1 MGKRQNILLERVS
14 IMANKKMKTAVKSV
28 KKQRTKKA
36 LKRTKVQSMENK
48 KGVLFS
54 IRAKIFL
61 CFLVPI
67 LFLILVGVFSYKKAA
82 AGMYDTFRDSN
93 EQTIN
98 MANQYLDVSN
108 SFIEAEALKYAFQ
121 SDLGKYM
128 IGLYET
134 DAVQRKTVINSV
146 GSSIRASQA
155 GNDFISNIHIVT
167 EEDVQMLSTKAGG
180 TVMGIYKDYKNEML
194 GYSDNGKKI
203 PEWVD
208 YHNTL
213 DDTLGL
219 KQSDYIMAYQT
230 TPQSGKGFIVID
242 VKASAI
248 QQFLDSLDMGDGS
261 IIGFVTQS
269 GREIISE
276 KLPDGQESTRADG
289 ETVFYGQDFFNNLE
303 DQQTTKEVSING
315 KSYLF
320 FYSRMERTNAAVCA
334 LVPMEIVNGQA
345 DDIRNVTIAVVLIAC
360 VVAVL
365 IGIIIS
371 TGIQKNMKRISGR
384 LEEVAEG
391 NLTTKVSVKGHDEF
405 NNLAVVANHMINN
418 NKKLV
423 QKVSGATDTLESSA
437 QEVRQASNVMKD
449 YSVNIIQA
457 IDEINDGITKQSEHA
472 EECVR
477 KTDTLSE
484 EIQNV
489 SSIAGQVE
497 GLVSEAENM
506 ISHGMQMVQTL
517 GERATKTTDVTIK
530 VETSIEEL
538 KKESEIINEFVETI
552 TDISEQT
559 NLLSLNAS
567 IEAARAGEAGRGFAV
582 VAEEIRK
589 LADHSAEAAGEIQNN
604 VTHITDQTVNSVENA
619 KQARD
624 MVALQTEAVQEVVGV
639 FDDMNQCMQKLFDAL
654 KEIVSSTEQAD
665 KEREDTLAAVKNIS
679 DIIAETA
686 EGTKLVQ
693 SVAAKLQEN
702 VDTMNQTAQ
711 SLGDNM
717 NDLKS
722 EISVFKTESVS
733 YTHLTLPTI
742 LRV

>member
-1 MGKRQNILLERVS
+1 
-14 IMANKKMKTAVKSV
+14 MANKKMKTAVKSV

-98 MANQYLDVSN
+98 MANQYLDLSN

-506 ISHGMQMVQTL
+506 INHGMQMVQTL

-722 EISVFKTESVS
+722 EISVFKTE
-733 YTHLTLPTI
+733 
-742 LRV
+742 

>member
-1 MGKRQNILLERVS
+1 
-14 IMANKKMKTAVKSV
+14 MANKNKKSPVKGVRSQRS
-28 KKQRTKKA
+28 KKVPKQTMVQKKE
-36 LKRTKVQSMENK
+36 QK

-506 ISHGMQMVQTL
+506 INHGMQMVQTL

-722 EISVFKTESVS
+722 EISVFKTE
-733 YTHLTLPTI
+733 
-742 LRV
+742 

>member
-1 MGKRQNILLERVS
+1 
-14 IMANKKMKTAVKSV
+14 MANKKMKTAVKSV

-167 EEDVQMLSTKAGG
+167 EEDVHMLSTKAGG

-506 ISHGMQMVQTL
+506 INHGMQMVQTL

-722 EISVFKTESVS
+722 EISVFKTE
-733 YTHLTLPTI
+733 
-742 LRV
+742 

>member
-98 MANQYLDVSN
+98 MATQYLDVSN

-506 ISHGMQMVQTL
+506 INHGMQMVQTL

-722 EISVFKTESVS
+722 EISVFKTE
-733 YTHLTLPTI
+733 
-742 LRV
+742 

>member
-1 MGKRQNILLERVS
+1 
-14 IMANKKMKTAVKSV
+14 MANKKKKAPVRGV
-28 KKQRTKKA
+28 EKQRSKKVPKQTNIQSTGTKK
-36 LKRTKVQSMENK
+36 S
-48 KGVLFS
+48 VLFS

-98 MANQYLDVSN
+98 MANQYIDVGN

-121 SDLGKYM
+121 ADLGKYM

-167 EEDVQMLSTKAGG
+167 EEDIQMLSTKAGG

-203 PEWVD
+203 PEWID
-208 YHNTL
+208 YHKTL

-230 TPQSGKGFIVID
+230 TPQSGKGYIVID

-248 QQFLDSLDMGDGS
+248 QQFLDSLDMGEGS

-276 KLPDGQESTRADG
+276 KLPDGQKSTRADG
-289 ETVFYGQDFFNNLE
+289 ETVFYGQDFFNNIE
-303 DQQTTKEVSING
+303 DAQTTKEVSING

-320 FYSRMERTNAAVCA
+320 FYSQIVRTKAAVCA

-345 DDIRNVTIAVVLIAC
+345 DEIRNMTVAVVLIAC

-437 QEVRQASNVMKD
+437 QEVRQASDVMKD

-489 SSIAGQVE
+489 SSIVGQVE

-506 ISHGMQMVQTL
+506 ISHGMQMVKTL
-517 GERATKTTDVTIK
+517 GERATETTDVTVK

-665 KEREDTLAAVKNIS
+665 KEREDALAAVKNIS

-722 EISVFKTESVS
+722 EISVFKTE
-733 YTHLTLPTI
+733 
-742 LRV
+742 

>member
-1 MGKRQNILLERVS
+1 
-14 IMANKKMKTAVKSV
+14 MANKKMKTAVKSV

-208 YHNTL
+208 YHKTL
-213 DDTLGL
+213 DETLGL

-242 VKASAI
+242 IKASAI
-248 QQFLDSLDMGDGS
+248 QEFLDSLDMGEGS

-289 ETVFYGQDFFNNLE
+289 ETVFYGQDFFNNIE

-506 ISHGMQMVQTL
+506 INHGMQMVQTL

-722 EISVFKTESVS
+722 EISVFKTE
-733 YTHLTLPTI
+733 
-742 LRV
+742 

>member
-1 MGKRQNILLERVS
+1 
-14 IMANKKMKTAVKSV
+14 MANKKMKTAVKSV

-134 DAVQRKTVINSV
+134 DSTQKKSVINSV

-155 GNDFISNIHIVT
+155 GNEFISNIHIVT
-167 EEDVQMLSTKAGG
+167 IEDIQMLSTRAGG
-180 TVMGIYKDYKNEML
+180 TVMGIYKEYKDEML
-194 GYSDNGKKI
+194 GYSDNGKKL

-208 YHNTL
+208 YHKTL
-213 DDTLGL
+213 DETLGL

-242 VKASAI
+242 IKASAI
-248 QQFLDSLDMGDGS
+248 QEFLDSLDMGEGS
-261 IIGFVTQS
+261 IIGFVTKS

-276 KLPDGQESTRADG
+276 KLPEGQESTRADG
-289 ETVFYGQDFFNNLE
+289 ETVFYGQDFFNNIE

-345 DDIRNVTIAVVLIAC
+345 DEIRNVTIAVVLIAC

-506 ISHGMQMVQTL
+506 INHGMQMVQTL

-722 EISVFKTESVS
+722 EISVFKTE
-733 YTHLTLPTI
+733 
-742 LRV
+742 

>member
-1 MGKRQNILLERVS
+1 
-14 IMANKKMKTAVKSV
+14 MANKNKKSPVKGVRSQRS
-28 KKQRTKKA
+28 KKVPKQTMVQKKE
-36 LKRTKVQSMENK
+36 QK

-54 IRAKIFL
+54 IRVKIFL

-98 MANQYLDVSN
+98 MANQYIDVSN

-134 DAVQRKTVINSV
+134 DSTQKKSVINSV

-155 GNDFISNIHIVT
+155 GNEFISNIHIVT
-167 EEDVQMLSTKAGG
+167 IEDIQMLSTRAGG
-180 TVMGIYKDYKNEML
+180 TAMGIYKEYKDEML
-194 GYSDNGKKI
+194 GYSDNEKKL

-208 YHNTL
+208 YHKTL
-213 DDTLGL
+213 DETLGL

-242 VKASAI
+242 IKASAI
-248 QQFLDSLDMGDGS
+248 QEFLDSLDMGEGS
-261 IIGFVTQS
+261 IIGFVTKS

-276 KLPDGQESTRADG
+276 KLPEGQESTRADG
-289 ETVFYGQDFFNNLE
+289 ETVFYGQDFFNNIE

-345 DDIRNVTIAVVLIAC
+345 DEIRNVTIAVVVIAC
-360 VVAVL
+360 IVAVM

-371 TGIQKNMKRISGR
+371 TGIQKNMIRISGR

-405 NNLAVVANHMINN
+405 NNLAVVANNMINN

-437 QEVRQASNVMKD
+437 QEVRQASDVMKD
-449 YSVNIIQA
+449 YSANIIQA

-489 SSIAGQVE
+489 SSIVGQVE
-497 GLVSEAENM
+497 KLVSEAESM
-506 ISHGMQMVQTL
+506 ISHGMEMVQML

-604 VTHITDQTVNSVENA
+604 VTHISDQTVNSVENA

-639 FDDMNQCMQKLFDAL
+639 FDDMNQCMQKLFDGL

-722 EISVFKTESVS
+722 EISVFKTE
-733 YTHLTLPTI
+733 
-742 LRV
+742 

>member
-167 EEDVQMLSTKAGG
+167 EEDVQMLSTKASG

-506 ISHGMQMVQTL
+506 INHGMQMVQTL

-722 EISVFKTESVS
+722 EISVFKTE
-733 YTHLTLPTI
+733 
-742 LRV
+742 